1 MQDLWPAN
9 ITDTTVIDS
18 PLSILREQARL
29 LGEKTKN
36 LVKADVGQGTAEN
49 QKFVYHFYIIAPTLN
64 NYHYRLFTIEYGVE
78 IYPLIIYMDE
88 SLGTELNATKL
99 ANRDTLQA
107 MVNSLASYRSEVP
120 SERYIMT
127 VPSQERFVEALR
139 KILNSNRT
147 RQVIGSIL
155 AQVVPDQL
163 QPQLAT

>member
-36 LVKADVGQGTAEN
+36 LVKAEVSQGTAEN
-49 QKFVYHFYIIAPTLN
+49 QKFVHHFYIVAPTLN

-78 IYPLIIYMDE
+78 MYPLTIYSDE
-88 SLGTELNATKL
+88 ILGTELNATKL
-99 ANRDTLQA
+99 ADKETVQSMFNR
-107 MVNSLASYRSEVP
+107 LAGYGIEIP
-120 SERYIMT
+120 PERYAMK
-127 VPSQERFVEALR
+127 VSSQERFVEALR

-155 AQVVPDQL
+155 SQVVPDQL